1 MYIKVY
7 RYVACILR
15 RFIVNLVSEILNLN
29 VVFMINVYNIYGSSS
44 TFAGL
49 GMYIYAY
56 LRTMIF
62 DKYGTVVGI

>member
-1 MYIKVY
+1 
-7 RYVACILR
+7 
-15 RFIVNLVSEILNLN
+15 
-29 VVFMINVYNIYGSSS
+29 MINVYNIYGSSS